1 MRVNL
6 VEEEEIDE
14 FDVEIVQ
21 LKNEVYRFKQKSN
34 SSDETIKDF
43 RFKIHKDH
51 PHSGARQSILAR
63 IIRKKLKLVAS
74 DHIEIVDDSEGT

>member
-1 MRVNL
+1 MRVDL
-6 VEEEEIDE
+6 VEEEEIDDN
-14 FDVEIVQ
+14 DVEIVK
-21 LKNEVYRFKQKSN
+21 LKNEVYRFKQNSN

-51 PHSGARQSILAR
+51 SLSGVRQSVLAR
-63 IIRKKLKLVAS
+63 IIRKKLDLVAS

>member
-6 VEEEEIDE
+6 VKEEEIDDK
-14 FDVEIVQ
+14 DVEIVQ
-21 LKNEVYRFKQKSN
+21 LKNEVYRFKQKSK

-51 PHSGARQSILAR
+51 SLSKARQSVLAR
-63 IIRKKLKLVAS
+63 IIRKKLNLVAT